1 MTDDIGLTLLLV
13 LDKAVVA
20 TSDHFNNPESQP
32 AGSTV
37 QLEDELVFKGKRCH
51 GLKSWVGGS
60 FRLTQPL

>member
-51 GLKSWVGGS
+51 GLKS
-60 FRLTQPL
+60 